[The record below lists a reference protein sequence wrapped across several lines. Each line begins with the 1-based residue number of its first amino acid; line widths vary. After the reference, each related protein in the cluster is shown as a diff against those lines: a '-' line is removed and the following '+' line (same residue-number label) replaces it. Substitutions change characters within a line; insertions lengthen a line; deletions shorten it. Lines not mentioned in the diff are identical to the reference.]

1 MYKNQIRGADE
12 WGERASDREA
22 PMVNAQAA

>member
-1 MYKNQIRGADE
+1 MYKNQIRGDVE
-12 WGERASDREA
+12 WGERAHDREA